1 MLMNQLTALKDFIPN
16 STQLA
21 ANTIIARLSTSDIL
35 DSCINFEK
43 VCSQKKKMYSKKH
56 FIWLIIL
63 IFNYNFIPYRT
74 TVEN

>member
-1 MLMNQLTALKDFIPN
+1 MNQLTALKDFIPN

-43 VCSQKKKMYSKKH
+43 VCSQKKKCIPKN
-56 FIWLIIL
+56 IL
-63 IFNYNFIPYRT
+63 FG
-74 TVEN
+74 